1 MLLAFPT
8 NIRLEWK
15 WQTLTNTLAYYGM
28 EFIMTSNSFI
38 ALAEV
43 LLASSQQIISTENWK
58 KMPSQFANRQSAEM
72 TSKIHNGTAHFW
84 MIIYQPATIEKIH
97 KFNAQTV

>member
-1 MLLAFPT
+1 
-8 NIRLEWK
+8 
-15 WQTLTNTLAYYGM
+15 M

-72 TSKIHNGTAHFW
+72 TSKIHNGTAHF
-84 MIIYQPATIEKIH
+84 
-97 KFNAQTV
+97 